1 MEKPA
6 VEEPTEEK
14 MEVKEEVVEV
24 KEEVVE
30 VKVEVTEV
38 KVEPEAETAGP
49 AEPKSDRH
57 LTEVQWG
64 IYCTHC
70 MSLEMTSFLRLICFD
85 KFNHVASTLIV
96 PGSFNLTPTFPGVY

>member
-57 LTEVQWG
+57 LTEVPG
-64 IYCTHC
+64 TVGDILY
-70 MSLEMTSFLRLICFD
+70 SLHEFRDDEFSAIDLF
-85 KFNHVASTLIV
+85 
-96 PGSFNLTPTFPGVY
+96 